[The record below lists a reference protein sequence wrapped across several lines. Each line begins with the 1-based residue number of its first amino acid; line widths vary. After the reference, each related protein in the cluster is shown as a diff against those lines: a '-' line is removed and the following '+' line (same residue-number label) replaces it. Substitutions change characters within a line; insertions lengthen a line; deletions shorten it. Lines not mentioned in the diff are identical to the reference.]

1 MKSRERLAQALGK
14 VAEGGIPGDDLEMG
28 RRELIFLV

>member
-1 MKSRERLAQALGK
+1 MKSRERLAQAL
-14 VAEGGIPGDDLEMG
+14 AEGGIPGDDLEMG